1 MWFAHIKLSS
11 VFMFIQHNS
20 WLFPLPEDIAPFHR
34 KKKELTLQDGCV
46 LWDKRAIIPE
56 KLQLQLLEELHFAY
70 VGICRMKSLARSF
83 IWWPSLEADI
93 EKLAAD
99 WEPCKITVA
108 MPTAVAMHLW
118 QHPSGP
124 WKEYISTMV
133 NGITTSF

>member
-1 MWFAHIKLSS
+1 MSGKPKYIMWFAHIKLSS

-99 WEPCKITVA
+99 CESCKITA
-108 MPTAVAMHLW
+108 ATYAY
-118 QHPSGP
+118 S
-124 WKEYISTMV
+124 S
-133 NGITTSF
+133 S